1 MVLISS
7 WFGVMDLA
15 PPLEETSSFCLFASV
30 TGRPCPTC
38 GGTRAIISLLTFDVD
53 EAFSRNLPVTLL
65 VLTGL
70 VLLIAQGKRVYSVM
84 RQPQPVARALQTAG
98 DQIVRHP
105 AVAAVTYLLMWAW
118 NVARW

>member
-1 MVLISS
+1 
-7 WFGVMDLA
+7 MDLA